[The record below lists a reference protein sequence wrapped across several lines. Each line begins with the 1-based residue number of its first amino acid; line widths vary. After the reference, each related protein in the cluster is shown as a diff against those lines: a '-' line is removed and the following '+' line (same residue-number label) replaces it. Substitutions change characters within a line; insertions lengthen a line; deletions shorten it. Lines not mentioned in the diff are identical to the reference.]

1 MEQTTSL
8 VTNGWVLWGRAS
20 EQHGGS
26 LATICGL
33 NKVIERLP
41 HSDAAMPDRALTS
54 QCLGRCERK
63 EKVPI
68 SRPFGPIGTL

>member
-33 NKVIERLP
+33 NKVIEN
-41 HSDAAMPDRALTS
+41 
-54 QCLGRCERK
+54 CL
-63 EKVPI
+63 
-68 SRPFGPIGTL
+68 